1 LPQPSN
7 LAYHNLC
14 THSKIPPGTRE
25 LLGLNLKYC
34 LASSQLNNEINPT
47 IQKMAYAIRTQ
58 YNLQTIDKPNNSD
71 YIKQIYIKNKS
82 WNPEPAPLDIED
94 KITHF
99 EKQLENQQ
107 KTLVSTTQSRNF
119 RNLTYPQSV
128 TLRRLKLDG
137 NLTIKNTDKNLGP
150 AIMETEDYITQILKD
165 HLLTKDYEKLSEV
178 TAKHRM
184 DDLVRTLKTLITE
197 NYKTFSKPEVTYF
210 QRSFKQQFRTPIFY
224 GLPKIHKTTVT
235 LRPVVSSSSSFLS
248 IFSVWLDFKMKDLL
262 PLVKSY
268 IKTLMTIIDDLKE
281 LFIPDGALIFTADA
295 KSMYTNID
303 TTTGITK
310 IKSPTTFLLI
320 YFYGP

>member
-1 LPQPSN
+1 VQRRANRNKKQEQKNLNQHILQNSYHIKQRCLRNFGFIANPKNTIQKNFNDIIQLKPTHLSPQPSN

-34 LASSQLNNEINPT
+34 LASSQLNNDINPT

-99 EKQLENQQ
+99 EKQLKNQQ
-107 KTLVSTTQSRNF
+107 KTLVSTTQGRNF

-137 NLTIKNTDKNLGP
+137 NLTIKNTDKNLSP
-150 AIMETEDYITQILKD
+150 AIMETEDYVTQVLKD

-178 TAKHRM
+178 TAKYRM
-184 DDLVRTLKTLITE
+184 DDLTRTLKMLITE
-197 NYKTFSKPEVTYF
+197 NYKILSKPEITYF
-210 QRSFKQQFRTPIFY
+210 QRSFKQQYRTPIFY
-224 GLPKIHKTTVT
+224 GLPKIHKTPVT

-248 IFSVWLDFKMKDLL
+248 IFSVWLDF
-262 PLVKSY
+262 
-268 IKTLMTIIDDLKE
+268 
-281 LFIPDGALIFTADA
+281 
-295 KSMYTNID
+295 
-303 TTTGITK
+303 
-310 IKSPTTFLLI
+310 
-320 YFYGP
+320 